1 MHWAK
6 RAFPNTPVIYVLGN
20 HEFYGHAIPDLT
32 KTVKRDAKGSHVHVL
47 ENNMFK
53 LGGFVFLGCTLWTDF
68 GLLGDTQSAMQMADL
83 DMNDFALIQKDGIS
97 SNGFR
102 PRDSARIH
110 ARSVRW
116 LKAQLSRQDP
126 RQTIVVIEPIGVL
139 NTRVFAAHIT

>member
-1 MHWAK
+1 MNIRINLILAGLAFATWEAVDIFWI
-6 RAFPNTPVIYVLGN
+6 AFPAAAAVFAAL
-20 HEFYGHAIPDLT
+20 
-32 KTVKRDAKGSHVHVL
+32 
-47 ENNMFK
+47 
-53 LGGFVFLGCTLWTDF
+53 FLGCTLWTDF